1 MHVYQSFRSFL
12 FAFFFHL
19 FLSSLIP
26 APPRPAPPRTR
37 PQSRETNILL
47 ADVIKHVKKD
57 NAYKALQPQ
66 LQLVIS
72 KILQYRTN
80 FEQLL
85 AMEHFMPVLDLL
97 EKDFKFAIC
106 KALLESFAKCAAPK

>member
-1 MHVYQSFRSFL
+1 MKNN
-12 FAFFFHL
+12 A
-19 FLSSLIP
+19 
-26 APPRPAPPRTR
+26 APTSATPRPPAHHS
-37 PQSRETNILL
+37 QSRETNILL

-66 LQLVIS
+66 LQLVVS

-106 KALLESFAKCAAPK
+106 KALLESFAKCAAPESE